1 MLWNRSVHLETVIDE
16 RRVRLS
22 YDGRRNS
29 KTVINE

>member
-1 MLWNRSVHLETVIDE
+1 VHLETVIDE